1 MTDPSLSTAGLP
13 RGFVERLQAENPALF
28 GNIESALLSAPS
40 VAVRLNA
47 AKGLQMEG
55 RPVPWCAAG
64 RYLEQRPV
72 FTLDPA
78 LHQGRYY
85 VQDASSMF
93 IGMVARQAAAALGG
107 GALRWLDAC
116 AAPGG
121 KTTCVIDSL
130 PPDSL
135 VVANELVP
143 QRAAALRENVIK
155 WGNPG
160 VIVTRG
166 DSSAFSRMKGA
177 FDVVAADVPCSGE
190 GMMRKDADAVAQWS
204 PGLIESCAE
213 RQRAIV
219 TSLWEALKPGGFMVY
234 STCTFNRA
242 ENEDMLAFVASELG
256 GEVVPVEGIDPAWG
270 IAESQGG
277 YRFVPGRVEGEGL
290 FMALIRKPGIHRPFQ
305 RPRPAKPDRC
315 PQRTWLRNDGAGLAI
330 TAAADRLNAF
340 PAIHIPM
347 LEAVTALKGMS
358 VIHHGIVLGR
368 TKGRDV
374 IPDHSLALST
384 ALRTEA
390 FPCVELDHEA
400 ALSYLR
406 CDAVSLP
413 ADTPRGHVLLTH
425 RGAPLGFV
433 KHLGNRSNTLYP
445 RDWRILM
452 R

>member
-1 MTDPSLSTAGLP
+1 MTDPTSSPAGLP

-55 RPVPWCAAG
+55 RAVPWCAAG

-93 IGMVARQAAAALGG
+93 IDMVARQAAAALGG

-143 QRAAALRENVIK
+143 QRAAALRENVIM

-166 DSSAFSRMKGA
+166 DSSAFSRLKGA
-177 FDVVAADVPCSGE
+177 FDVVAADVPC
-190 GMMRKDADAVAQWS
+190 
-204 PGLIESCAE
+204 
-213 RQRAIV
+213 
-219 TSLWEALKPGGFMVY
+219 
-234 STCTFNRA
+234 
-242 ENEDMLAFVASELG
+242 
-256 GEVVPVEGIDPAWG
+256 
-270 IAESQGG
+270 
-277 YRFVPGRVEGEGL
+277 
-290 FMALIRKPGIHRPFQ
+290 
-305 RPRPAKPDRC
+305 
-315 PQRTWLRNDGAGLAI
+315 
-330 TAAADRLNAF
+330 
-340 PAIHIPM
+340 
-347 LEAVTALKGMS
+347 
-358 VIHHGIVLGR
+358 
-368 TKGRDV
+368 
-374 IPDHSLALST
+374 
-384 ALRTEA
+384 
-390 FPCVELDHEA
+390 
-400 ALSYLR
+400 
-406 CDAVSLP
+406 
-413 ADTPRGHVLLTH
+413 
-425 RGAPLGFV
+425 
-433 KHLGNRSNTLYP
+433 
-445 RDWRILM
+445 
-452 R
+452 